1 MDLDLLLKFQ
11 DEVFAECR
19 KVMAERAKDYAS
31 PSDALINFKRAASV
45 IDSDAKEVCLT
56 HLASKLARLRSVS
69 DPWDTCLDII
79 NYAIIYLAL
88 TGEKEEGGK

>member
-1 MDLDLLLKFQ
+1 MDLDLLLKLQ
-11 DEVFAECR
+11 DEIFAECK
-19 KVMAERAKDYAS
+19 KVMVERAKDYAS
-31 PSDALINFKRAASV
+31 PSDALIDFKRAAAS

-79 NYAIIYLAL
+79 NYAVIYLAL
-88 TGEKEEGGK
+88 SGEEGGE